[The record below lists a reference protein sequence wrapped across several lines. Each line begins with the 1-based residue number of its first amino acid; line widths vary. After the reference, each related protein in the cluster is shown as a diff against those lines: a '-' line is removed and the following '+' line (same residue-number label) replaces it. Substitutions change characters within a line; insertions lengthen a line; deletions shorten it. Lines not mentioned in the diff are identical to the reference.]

1 VAAADVP
8 VPVAQWL
15 GPLKPDALATMP
27 YATQAASAPVV
38 VSSGGPAEVTVQ
50 LASGPTLVLT
60 ANEVFFDTPGRLPCV
75 AATPGP
81 GAAISDWNGGASFQS
96 VGRWS
101 KAGDKMKWGF
111 VLDAVDAVL
120 FVDVHVASAPLP
132 VQLVACVDDADD
144 AWLDGKLVPQR
155 VQLPKFPCTSPG
167 ARFSI
172 SGLRPGFHTLSLW
185 LASSITGAPLL
196 SQVRITISAPGAS
209 TPMVSTPTSGI
220 STPTSGISTLNL
232 GTGTPITGTGTL
244 GVARLRWRPNA
255 AHVSFRASAVP
266 KPQAWVFCLRK
277 AGSTLGAYSPMTT
290 PFGYMGDTFAA
301 SDQPV
306 PGGMNFSLWSYRAN
320 APEPPLHQHACL
332 LGIGHPTAEFSRFTH
347 EGTGVK
353 VRNFTG
359 QWTGNTTGDF
369 VYYCDMARVPPAADG
384 EGTESSTYRFRSFF
398 WDDALGTWRFYAEGE
413 QYFANKTLD
422 ALPLSGFIE
431 VPGGAALERSGHV
444 RRAVAYYGYA
454 SPGAGTWFP
463 VDGMNVVEGGTTGTK
478 SWKVNGTG
486 DRFVVSTGG
495 FLGTAVPLPAKHTMA
510 LPTPRPAQGDQAPLF
525 MQRISQI
532 KSPPYPTLVAA
543 ETARVTD
550 TAECTECVVRVPV
563 DTDSVTVFWGPTDG
577 RTFVHHWLCQQTFP
591 QTRPITVPVAVPGP
605 DVLDKA
611 EFRDVHVSL
620 GHARDVAK
628 YARIFVKTPAYQLFS
643 IDTATLGT
651 Q

>member
-1 VAAADVP
+1 MAPADVP

-38 VSSGGPAEVTVQ
+38 VSSGGPADVTVQ

-60 ANEVFFDTPGRLPCV
+60 ANEVFFDMPGRLQCV
-75 AATPGP
+75 ATAPGP

-101 KAGDKMKWGF
+101 RAGDKMKWGF

-155 VQLPKFPCTSPG
+155 VELPKFPCTSPG
-167 ARFSI
+167 ARFSV

-185 LASSITGAPLL
+185 LASNSTGAPLL
-196 SQVRITISAPGAS
+196 SQVRITTSVPGTS
-209 TPMVSTPTSGI
+209 TP
-220 STPTSGISTLNL
+220 
-232 GTGTPITGTGTL
+232 TL

-255 AHVSFRASAVP
+255 AHVSFRASAVS

-277 AGSTLGAYSPMTT
+277 VGNTLGAYSPITT
-290 PFGYMGDTFAA
+290 PFGYVGDTFAA
-301 SDQPV
+301 SGQPGS
-306 PGGMNFSLWSYRAN
+306 GGMNFSMWSYRAN

-332 LGIGHPTAEFSRFTH
+332 LGIGHPTAEFSYFTH

-369 VYYCDMARVPPAADG
+369 VYYCDMARVPPATDA
-384 EGTESSTYRFRSFF
+384 EGTASSKYRFRSFF

-413 QYFANKTLD
+413 QYFENRTLD
-422 ALPLSGFIE
+422 ALPLGGFVE

-454 SPGAGTWFP
+454 SPATGSWFP
-463 VDGMNVVEGGTTGTK
+463 VDGMSVVEGGTTGTK

-495 FLGTAVPLPAKHTMA
+495 FLASAVPLPEKHTMP
-510 LPTPRPAQGDQAPLF
+510 LPIPRPAQGDQAPLF

-543 ETARVTD
+543 DTTIITD
-550 TAECTECVVRVPV
+550 TVECTECVVRVPV

-577 RTFVHHWLCQQTFP
+577 RTFAHHWLCQQTFP

-605 DVLDKA
+605 DMLEKA
-611 EFRDVHVSL
+611 EFRDVTVSL
-620 GHARDVAK
+620 AHARDVAK
-628 YARIFVKTPAYQLFS
+628 YARIFVKTPTYQLFS
-643 IDTATLGT
+643 LDTATL
-651 Q
+651 